1 MAELYEH
8 EKTKKIED
16 LLSLARGPTQYVTSY
31 SGYVVNGYR
40 FHVEQREKNL
50 RTQNSGVVLI
60 GDTGQGDE
68 NLDFYR
74 VLTDILEL
82 QYIGGKRVVMFRCKW
97 FDVSDKLRGIKMD
110 EYGFVSVNCNR
121 QLKSN
126 EPFILASQA
135 SQAFYAI
142 DQVNKGWH
150 VVLKSQP
157 QYSGDMSASN
167 DVWV

>member
-1 MAELYEH
+1 M
-8 EKTKKIED
+8 
-16 LLSLARGPTQYVTSY
+16 
-31 SGYVVNGYR
+31 
-40 FHVEQREKNL
+40 
-50 RTQNSGVVLI
+50 
-60 GDTGQGDE
+60 
-68 NLDFYR
+68 
-74 VLTDILEL
+74 
-82 QYIGGKRVVMFRCKW
+82 MFRCKW
-97 FDVSDKLRGIKMD
+97 FDVYDKLRGIKMD

-142 DQVNKGWH
+142 DHVNKGWH
-150 VVLKSQP
+150 VLLKSQP